1 MKLKKKITDH
11 NHDKYTTTPEFDKLT
26 TRNFVARL
34 KQANLACK
42 SDIANFVKRQNLII
56 NYQAL
61 IKELTRIKQS
71 M

>member
-11 NHDKYTTTPEFDKLT
+11 NHDKYTTPPEFDKLT

-34 KQANLACK
+34 KQANLASK